1 MRIESRQAAVAS
13 PMDMTVTEMAK
24 EVTRP
29 TSWRGHVQGGG
40 PSVYASG
47 QGPSVSQGPEH
58 PEDSELEQIG
68 TMRYDKDDWLWAY
81 PDPTRPLDEDLL
93 SVEELLERRA

>member
-1 MRIESRQAAVAS
+1 MRIKSRQTPVAYS
-13 PMDMTVTEMAK
+13 PSPPLGLSRRA
-24 EVTRP
+24 
-29 TSWRGHVQGGG
+29 VQGGHPG
-40 PSVYASG
+40 I
-47 QGPSVSQGPEH
+47 SQGPEH

-81 PDPTRPLDEDLL
+81 PDPTRPRDEDLL